1 MTLEDVNLMTEGKKD
16 KLRFLFIQ
24 HVSFHE
30 NPPRFQRRK
39 QPKPENFKSRRIY
52 LNTKRRVTDDD
63 RHPTRSC
70 ATRRNST
77 FKKLFPCYAFFYMRF
92 FRRWPQV
99 WYLKLPQKKKKR
111 RKPANS
117 SEYTLLVWWW
127 MTPINRSHASHAE
140 KNFRVQPFPP
150 TLVA

>member
-70 ATRRNST
+70 VTRRNST
-77 FKKLFPCYAFFYMRF
+77 FKKLFPCYAFFFICAFLEDDRHPTRSCVTRRNSTFKKLFPCYAF
-92 FRRWPQV
+92 FFICAFLEDDP
-99 WYLKLPQKKKKR
+99 KFD
-111 RKPANS
+111 
-117 SEYTLLVWWW
+117 
-127 MTPINRSHASHAE
+127 I
-140 KNFRVQPFPP
+140 
-150 TLVA
+150 